1 MVYVLNGDEV
11 TLESVKRI
19 VMDTHKVSFLQVGGK
34 SLGLN
39 PMTIYDYDDLKETMR
54 ELNRKDS
61 KDVWVA
67 K

>member
-34 SLGLN
+34 SLGLK
-39 PMTIYDYDDLKETMR
+39 PMTIYDYDDLQEAIR
-54 ELNRKDS
+54 ELNRKDP
-61 KDVWVA
+61 KDVWA
-67 K
+67 GT

>member
-34 SLGLN
+34 SLGLK
-39 PMTIYDYDDLKETMR
+39 PMTIYDYDDLQEAIR
-54 ELNRKDS
+54 E
-61 KDVWVA
+61 
-67 K
+67 